1 MIDEIKNNIK
11 RLIAVD
17 FDGCLINSF
26 SPEAGKLMYEK
37 YYQKKFP
44 WNGWWG
50 RPESLDLNV
59 FDIKPFPSV
68 LNQLKEEQAKPNT
81 YVIILTSRMEKL
93 RPQVQAVLDVNHIV
107 VDKLVMRHAESDK
120 GKKILRYLI
129 EFPELNEINVY
140 DDRDKDIQSYIAIR
154 NQIPKDIRFNIY
166 LAKEG
171 KISLLE
177 NKFKI
182 LNIIR
187 EEIRNILKN

>member
-1 MIDEIKNNIK
+1 
-11 RLIAVD
+11 
-17 FDGCLINSF
+17 
-26 SPEAGKLMYEK
+26 
-37 YYQKKFP
+37 
-44 WNGWWG
+44 
-50 RPESLDLNV
+50 
-59 FDIKPFPSV
+59 
-68 LNQLKEEQAKPNT
+68 
-81 YVIILTSRMEKL
+81 
-93 RPQVQAVLDVNHIV
+93 
-107 VDKLVMRHAESDK
+107 MRHAESDK